1 MSLHQCVMIIKC
13 NTIVLYNY
21 LSPLL
26 CYNLSDCLLMLNWF
40 LCNAARITFRMSSS
54 EQKIQVKC
62 HKRSLKTQKTQARY
76 FWGITIWK
84 SEGITSIS
92 FASIFRWV
100 LYPTLLFNKLDTS
113 LKIFRRKKQNKCHI
127 KIWKFFFF
135 LWLNYLQGLF

>member
-26 CYNLSDCLLMLNWF
+26 CYILSDCLLMLNWF
-40 LCNAARITFRMSSS
+40 LCNVVRITFRMSSS

-62 HKRSLKTQKTQARY
+62 QKKSLKTQKTQAKY

-100 LYPTLLFNKLDTS
+100 IYPTLLFNKLDTS
-113 LKIFRRKKQNKCHI
+113 LKNFQKKEAKQVPYKNMK
-127 KIWKFFFF
+127 KKFFFMA
-135 LWLNYLQGLF
+135 